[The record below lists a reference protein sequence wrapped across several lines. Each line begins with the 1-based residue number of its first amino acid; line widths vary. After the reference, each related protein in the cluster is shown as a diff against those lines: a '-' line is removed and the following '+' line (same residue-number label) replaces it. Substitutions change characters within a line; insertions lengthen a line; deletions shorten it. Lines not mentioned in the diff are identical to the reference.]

1 MAPTVLN
8 QRAELFLP
16 AEKYDMTSIASIP
29 QTFTQEKV
37 LSLRGETWELE
48 TASYLQITYTNVTYT
63 F

>member
-16 AEKYDMTSIASIP
+16 VEKYDISPIASIP
-29 QTFTQEKV
+29 QNLTQEKV

-48 TASYLQITYTNVTYT
+48 
-63 F
+63 